1 MAFQWNQ
8 SVLGQSWPTASQ
20 EHQGEC
26 RLDAIIAIARPARPR
41 AAPSDLQA
49 WTVEAW
55 RFSGAEAAKASK
67 SKVRFD
73 PPKEEKTMAEVA
85 FMITQKQKR
94 QLIEELGY
102 SEEEVVEIKPEQA
115 HEILRANG
123 RIDE

>member
-1 MAFQWNQ
+1 MLKDLTKQKLVEKTRNKH
-8 SVLGQSWPTASQ
+8 VLTAK
-20 EHQGEC
+20 GEKEAEQ
-26 RLDAIIAIARPARPR
+26 LPPVHYVVVTPISEKPA
-41 AAPSDLQA
+41 A
-49 WTVEAW
+49 
-55 RFSGAEAAKASK
+55 GAAKASK

-102 SEEEVVEIKPEQA
+102 SEEEVVEMKPEQA